1 MKKIIKRLPVIWLIV
16 GLLGLTLVF
25 FGYQN
30 LIGSGNNTGALQHP
44 IESEQTRQQIQT
56 KQSANYDAAQ
66 IKPVTTT
73 EYAKAQLDYRTLVN
87 QSGIGALYIPT
98 AAVQTKIL
106 AGMANDN
113 LIVAVGTYRKNQQL
127 GRDNYVVLAHN
138 LVQGGGPLAQLNQA
152 KVADIIYAT
161 DFVNVY
167 EYRVSIHKIEN
178 QVNGELLQEPVQGES
193 AKITLFRCEG
203 ALNTPNR
210 MVVQGE
216 FVKKYPAKQATTT
229 IKKGLGLVSAT
240 QQTTQTKPQTA
251 ADKKQVSQPQ
261 SEVVEQFSQ
270 PQSIQKTVRDKT
282 VQIFAIAHEFSYLLA
297 IGYLIILVGLIK
309 IKNKLNE

>member
-1 MKKIIKRLPVIWLIV
+1 MQKIVRRLPIIWLIA
-16 GLLGLTLVF
+16 GLLGLTFVF

-30 LIGSGNNTGALQHP
+30 LIKSGNSTGTLQHP
-44 IESEQTRQQIQT
+44 IEAKQTRQQIQNT
-56 KQSANYDAAQ
+56 QTANYDTTQ

-73 EYAKAQLDYRTLVN
+73 QYAKAQLRYQTLVD

-106 AGMANDN
+106 AGMTNDN
-113 LIVAVGTYRKNQQL
+113 LIVAVGTYRKSQQL

-138 LVQGGGPLAQLNQA
+138 LVQGGGPLAKLNQV

-178 QVNGELLQEPVQGES
+178 QVNGELLQEPLPGAS

-216 FVKKYPAKQATTT
+216 FVKKYPAKQATTA

-240 QQTTQTKPQTA
+240 QQTTQTGTQTTSEKNQSA
-251 ADKKQVSQPQ
+251 QQTTVVKQFNQPK
-261 SEVVEQFSQ
+261 
-270 PQSIQKTVRDKT
+270 SIETTVRDKT
-282 VQIFAIAHEFSYLLA
+282 IQIFAVDHEFSYLLA
-297 IGYLIILVGLIK
+297 IGYLIILIGLIK
-309 IKNKLNE
+309 IKNKMN